1 MSHFQRT
8 LGLIRSLLIYH
19 AVPGRQ
25 RRLRRLYRRFVNS
38 GDLVFDL
45 GAHVG
50 NHTRALASLGCHVI
64 AVDPQ
69 PDCANTLRLLYR
81 KNRQVD
87 VVQAAVSDTSEQVQL
102 AISER
107 HPTLTTTK
115 REWRADR
122 ERDPLFEGIRWNSP
136 ISVRATT
143 LDGLIEQYGTPSFV
157 KIDVEGAELTILSGL
172 SHPIQTV
179 SIEYLPNCVD
189 ETKKCIARLSALGP
203 YQFNWSKAE
212 TFTLAEKAWL
222 TDSQLLTTLKSSDA
236 QSRSGDV
243 YAQLI
248 KQ

>member
-19 AVPGRQ
+19 TVPGRQ
-25 RRLRRLYRRFVNS
+25 IRLRRLYRKFVNS

-50 NHTRALASLGCHVI
+50 NHTRALVSLGCHVVAI
-64 AVDPQ
+64 DPQ
-69 PDCANTLRLLYR
+69 PACADTLRLLYR

-87 VVQAAVSDTSEQVQL
+87 VVEAAVSDTSEQVQL

-115 REWRADR
+115 RGWREDR
-122 ERDPLFEGIRWNSP
+122 ERDPLFKGIRWDSS

-143 LDGLIEQYGTPSFV
+143 LDRLIEQYGTPSFV
-157 KIDVEGAELTILSGL
+157 KIDVEGSELTILSGL

-179 SIEYLPNCVD
+179 SIEYLPSCVD
-189 ETKKCIARLSALGP
+189 ETKKCITRLNTLGP

-212 TFTLAEKAWL
+212 TFTLAEQTWL
-222 TDSQLLTTLKSSDA
+222 TDSQLLAALNSSEA

-248 KQ
+248 K